1 MRKRI
6 SLKIGIL
13 FFILMILIELSL
25 FFVLYTNISNHQIDE
40 VLDGLLARG
49 SGHRDVLE
57 KKFDQTT
64 MEHVAL
70 MESEAVTDVVITD
83 ERGKILAS
91 SSGLD
96 DYKEK
101 LIRNYGQTQK
111 EEGRI
116 IEREWKTAPYVA
128 TLSPIEIEGER
139 KGYVYMFSP
148 STIIRDLTSY
158 LSNQF
163 VFIMALTLIITLVV
177 VFTLSKLITK
187 PLIRMKEE
195 TEKLSRGETTV
206 ELNDHYNDELGVLA
220 RSINKLSDDL
230 ERMKQERNDF
240 LSSISHELRTPLT
253 YLKGYADIASR
264 EQTDEVNKQKYL
276 KIIKEESEN
285 LTSMV
290 QQLFQLA
297 KMDENAFTIQPEQ
310 CDIKSLLIQAEES
323 MYPLFTKNEI
333 EVTNTCPSELNFYAD
348 PVRFKQVIVNIL
360 ENAILYSGPHSN
372 VHVAVSNQAAEV
384 EIKIKDDGPGV
395 PEDALPHLFDRLY
408 RVEKSRAR
416 ELGGSGLGLSIVK
429 EIVEMHGGS
438 VKAKNERGLAIIM
451 KWPKEGDL

>member
-1 MRKRI
+1 
-6 SLKIGIL
+6 
-13 FFILMILIELSL
+13 MILIELSL
-25 FFVLYTNISNHQIDE
+25 FFVLYTNISNHQINE

-70 MESEAVTDVVITD
+70 METEAITDVVITD
-83 ERGKILAS
+83 ERGEILAS

-96 DYKEK
+96 NYQEK
-101 LIRNYGQTQK
+101 LIQSYGQTEK
-111 EEGRI
+111 EEDSI

-148 STIIRDLTSY
+148 STVIRNLTSY

-163 VFIMALTLIITLVV
+163 IFVMALTLIITLIV

-220 RSINKLSDDL
+220 RSINKLSEDL

-264 EQTDEVNKQKYL
+264 EHTDEANKRKYL
-276 KIIKEESEN
+276 DIIKEESEK
-285 LTSMV
+285 LASMV
-290 QQLFQLA
+290 QELFQLA
-297 KMDENAFTIQPEQ
+297 KMDENTFTIQPEI
-310 CDIKSLLIQAEES
+310 CEIKPLLIQAEES
-323 MYPLFTKNEI
+323 MYPIFSKNKI
-333 EVTNTCPSELNFYAD
+333 AVTNTCPSGLCFYAD

-360 ENAILYSGPHSN
+360 ENVIQYSGPDSN
-372 VHVAVSNQAAEV
+372 VHIAVINQTAEV

-395 PEDALPHLFDRLY
+395 PEDSLPHLFDRLY
-408 RVEKSRAR
+408 RVEKSRSR
-416 ELGGSGLGLSIVK
+416 ELGGSGLGLAIVK
-429 EIVEMHGGS
+429 EIVKMHGGS
-438 VKAKNERGLAIIM
+438 VKAKNEKGLAIIM